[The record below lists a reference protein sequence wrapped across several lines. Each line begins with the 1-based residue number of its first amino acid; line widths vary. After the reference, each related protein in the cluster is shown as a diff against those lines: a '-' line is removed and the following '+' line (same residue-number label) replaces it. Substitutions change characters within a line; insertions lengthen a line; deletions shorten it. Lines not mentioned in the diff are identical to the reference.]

1 MKKVSIED
9 RKKVQMDMLQAIHE
23 FCMEHHL
30 KYSLVYG
37 SLLGAIRHHG
47 FIPWDDD
54 IDIALLRKDYEY
66 LVKNFHVKDK
76 EYYKLHELRT
86 DKYYVYPFAKITDE
100 RTVFFQKGVNARPM
114 GIFIDVFPID
124 NLFNTKKESI
134 SYLRNLHLFVK
145 KCFSI
150 KLLTIR
156 QQRLFAR
163 KVALCIGKI
172 FLVFFPIRFF
182 AKLITKSALRNN
194 DFNSKY
200 VGLICDGFRNFESVT
215 ERSDYENLIEVPFEG
230 HKFWGIKLYDKYLK
244 NIYGDYM
251 TPPKNPLNHGI
262 EENAYWKDL

>member
-1 MKKVSIED
+1 M
-9 RKKVQMDMLQAIHE
+9 
-23 FCMEHHL
+23 

-86 DKYYVYPFAKITDE
+86 DKYYAYPFAKITDE

-134 SYLRNLHLFVK
+134 SYLRKFTFV
-145 KCFSI
+145 C
-150 KLLTIR
+150 
-156 QQRLFAR
+156 
-163 KVALCIGKI
+163 
-172 FLVFFPIRFF
+172 
-182 AKLITKSALRNN
+182 
-194 DFNSKY
+194 
-200 VGLICDGFRNFESVT
+200 
-215 ERSDYENLIEVPFEG
+215 
-230 HKFWGIKLYDKYLK
+230 
-244 NIYGDYM
+244 
-251 TPPKNPLNHGI
+251 
-262 EENAYWKDL
+262 